1 MHLRQETTR
10 EDAEIAI
17 KTMMKSF
24 VETQKHGTAKKLEK
38 EYKFY
43 LGFNWTIV
51 ILLSI
56 SNITLLSSEQF
67 RYI

>member
-1 MHLRQETTR
+1 MHLRQETNR

-17 KTMMKSF
+17 RTMMKSF

-43 LGFNWTIV
+43 LG
-51 ILLSI
+51 
-56 SNITLLSSEQF
+56 
-67 RYI
+67 